1 MELATRK
8 LSRTLAISS
17 TTNRVPLIS
26 LLSPDNVTAGGA
38 GFTLTVTGSGFVPGS
53 VVRWNGSNRT
63 TTFVSSTE
71 LEAEILAADIARE
84 GTVEVTVFNPAPGG
98 GLSNAVGRPP
108 CLPLLGKKRV
118 RLLKNCGKTRFGPL
132 SPSLTH

>member
-38 GFTLTVTGSGFVPGS
+38 GFTLTVTGSGFVPG
-53 VVRWNGSNRT
+53 VGG
-63 TTFVSSTE
+63 
-71 LEAEILAADIARE
+71 A
-84 GTVEVTVFNPAPGG
+84 VEWEQPDDDLCEQHRIGG
-98 GLSNAVGRPP
+98 GD
-108 CLPLLGKKRV
+108 
-118 RLLKNCGKTRFGPL
+118 FGSGHCPRR
-132 SPSLTH
+132 HG